1 MRNSPGRS
9 AEYNPPKD
17 SVLLQ
22 FDKRDAEIVRNWSK
36 TALTKDLAENKTKPM
51 FG

>member
-1 MRNSPGRS
+1 MRNHLATS

-17 SVLLQ
+17 GVLLQ

-36 TALTKDLAENKTKPM
+36 TPLTKDL
-51 FG
+51 FGLKN

>member
-1 MRNSPGRS
+1 MRNHSAQD

-17 SVLLQ
+17 GVLLQ

-36 TALTKDLAENKTKPM
+36 TALTKDLFDNKN
-51 FG
+51 